1 MSSTVILRRPRK
13 ETPVDEARATITPS
27 TYCGSP
33 GPAEKPGTKS
43 PRDRAR
49 QLHAE
54 VLGEFRAFGVVDRE
68 DGRR

>member
-43 PRDRAR
+43 PR
-49 QLHAE
+49 
-54 VLGEFRAFGVVDRE
+54 
-68 DGRR
+68 